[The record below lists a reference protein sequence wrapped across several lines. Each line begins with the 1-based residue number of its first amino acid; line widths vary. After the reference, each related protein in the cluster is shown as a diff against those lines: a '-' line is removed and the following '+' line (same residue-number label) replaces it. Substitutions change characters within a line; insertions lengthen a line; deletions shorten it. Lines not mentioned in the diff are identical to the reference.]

1 VLSGESNSLRKA
13 FSHVQFPYAVQT
25 DAQFVSAD
33 AVGNNLT
40 LTSKDVNGNKIPD
53 VRGMGLSDA
62 VYVLEKRGLKVTSS
76 GYGKVVTQSIT
87 PGTKAMHQQI
97 QITLR

>member
-1 VLSGESNSLRKA
+1 V
-13 FSHVQFPYAVQT
+13 
-25 DAQFVSAD
+25 
-33 AVGNNLT
+33 
-40 LTSKDVNGNKIPD
+40 PD

-62 VYVLEKRGLKVTSS
+62 VYVLEKRGLKVSS
-76 GYGKVVTQSIT
+76 KGYGKVVTQSII